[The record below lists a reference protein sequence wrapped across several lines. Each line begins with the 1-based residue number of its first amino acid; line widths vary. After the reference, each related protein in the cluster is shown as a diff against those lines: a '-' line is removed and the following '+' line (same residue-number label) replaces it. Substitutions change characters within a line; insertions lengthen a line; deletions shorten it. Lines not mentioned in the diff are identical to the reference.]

1 LFLQVL
7 LQLLNALILFRQ
19 FLFELD
25 HLIIAEGN
33 PIVVATLPLRLDV
46 WGDGVDGGYE

>member
-7 LQLLNALILFRQ
+7 LQLLNALILIRQ

-25 HLIIAEGN
+25 HLIITEGN
-33 PIVVATLPLRLDV
+33 FVVVATLPLGLDL
-46 WGDGVDGGYE
+46 WGDGVDGRYE